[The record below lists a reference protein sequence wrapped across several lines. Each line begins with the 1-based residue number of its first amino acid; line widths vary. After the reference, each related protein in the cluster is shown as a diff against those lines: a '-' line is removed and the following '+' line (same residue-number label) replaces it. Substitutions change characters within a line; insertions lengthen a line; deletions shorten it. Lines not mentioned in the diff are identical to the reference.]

1 MSSLNSKYAGAKTG
15 VFWDIEDCPI
25 PNGLDPV
32 SVYRNIKT
40 ALANQGYRGEV
51 TIKAFK
57 EKKTI
62 RNDFELAGINL
73 EIAGDKHGR
82 FTSMYHAFFSWVLQ
96 NRDTTNLL
104 IISRDKT
111 EFVTFLQDSVG
122 ENYNVLVAESEDP
135 PEKCSKCGVALDK
148 PPFTKKPVFG
158 NEEWFWTSLANG
170 GDPITTITKCKKPKV
185 TQED

>member
-1 MSSLNSKYAGAKTG
+1 MSSYAEAKTG

-32 SVYRNIKT
+32 SVSQNIKS

-51 TIKAFK
+51 SINAYK

-73 EIAGDKHGR
+73 VIAGDKHGR
-82 FTSMYHAFFSWVLQ
+82 SMSMFNAFFGWVLR
-96 NRDTTNLL
+96 NRGANTNLL

-111 EFVTFLQDSVG
+111 EFFTHLEGCVA
-122 ENYNVLVAESEDP
+122 ENHNILLAESEEP
-135 PEKCSKCGVALDK
+135 PERCSKCGIALDK
-148 PPFTKKPVFG
+148 PPISDKPVFG
-158 NEEWFWTSLANG
+158 NEEWFWTSLATG
-170 GDPITTITKCKKPKV
+170 GEPIKRPELCTVEGKDT
-185 TQED
+185 EE